1 MPLGMFPNMPG
12 PEGKTVTVSI
22 RVPPSIRDKL
32 NQLAKAERRT
42 VSQIVNF
49 MIEEG
54 LERRKAKE

>member
-1 MPLGMFPNMPG
+1 MPG